1 MVLIKSMNY
10 SGCKLFL
17 FKDFDHIF
25 FIRKLL
31 FVKGYKSAKTI
42 VLNSI
47 KMETVQA

>member
-1 MVLIKSMNY
+1 MAFYLLHNY
-10 SGCKLFL
+10 MDFI
-17 FKDFDHIF
+17 DFDHIF